1 MIETKNDTYIDD
13 LMATTDYQ
21 IPRHFKNSFDE
32 NARIFNTSYFEE
44 KFKIIDN
51 ENIIPNKSDDKD
63 FSKSDDDDN
72 GLSTGALIGIICG
85 LLLLIFI
92 CGALLFIFR
101 KKIFGKNN
109 INTEIENAV
118 NNIEIKE
125 EKINIEMMD
134 VKESGKKSEK
144 ETVFIHSVRGLN
156 N

>member
-13 LMATTDYQ
+13 LSVTTNYE
-21 IPRHFKNSFDE
+21 IPRYFRDSFNE
-32 NARIFNTSYFEE
+32 NAKIFNISTFEE
-44 KFKIIDN
+44 KFNIIDN
-51 ENIIPNKSDDKD
+51 ENISNISDDKD
-63 FSKSDDDDN
+63 NSKSDDDI
-72 GLSTGALIGIICG
+72 GLSKGAIIGIICG